1 MGRRTMV
8 EKIIVPQEVEAQQSP
23 EVKAQQVQYTPMH
36 ALAQRLGFFTLGYY
50 RGAPAFID
58 LEKAV
63 VFPLRFAEWKSVVG
77 RVDSRQKAE
86 VTIASGSS
94 SGTEETKKISA
105 PDGQVFYLKGMTIV
119 VPVETEA
126 NIEVLGANYEATYI
140 APGTRDIDFEADLG
154 TEIRVPD
161 LTCKLKATTTTT
173 ADRKAT
179 FTPKGRKAE
188 KFY

>member
-36 ALAQRLGFFTLGYY
+36 ALAQRLG
-50 RGAPAFID
+50 
-58 LEKAV
+58 
-63 VFPLRFAEWKSVVG
+63 
-77 RVDSRQKAE
+77 
-86 VTIASGSS
+86 
-94 SGTEETKKISA
+94 
-105 PDGQVFYLKGMTIV
+105 
-119 VPVETEA
+119 
-126 NIEVLGANYEATYI
+126 
-140 APGTRDIDFEADLG
+140 G